1 MGTRVISGVWRLY
14 IVFVHTLRIREM
26 PTFTDTL
33 QAQISVTKFVLA
45 VLYVTHVLFDY
56 GLFISRNSLRRFI
69 R

>member
-1 MGTRVISGVWRLY
+1 MGTRVQSGVLRLY
-14 IVFVHTLRIREM
+14 IVFVCTLRIREM

-45 VLYVTHVLFDY
+45 VWYVTQVLFGY
-56 GLFISRNSLRRFI
+56 GLFISRDSLRRFI